1 MSISLQL
8 LSKTSNTIKYSFI
21 VATHAASN
29 YATDTVDNF
38 ILKSSTAPEFQEL
51 ITLINN
57 RVILVEQEA
66 QDMKEA
72 DIDYSEKERVATRD
86 MVLAMVKRVIED
98 NDGIKL
104 EYDTIKKEYE
114 QWFPPEALVNTPGGI
129 RAMEHLEL
137 NDEVLVVNDHGQV
150 DFEKVIMFSH
160 AAGDEMGCFISIN
173 TDDEKVLNLS
183 PGHLVHV
190 GEVGQLKTAK
200 DVKVGD
206 VMFACDEVE
215 YGARNLKQVKV
226 TEISKEWF
234 TPGIYCPH
242 TPGGSIIVDGVLASC
257 YTDLMSPTLA
267 HTLMYPVRML
277 HRVLPE
283 DWFVWLMPYNS
294 EQGMPKVLWKLRN
307 MIPSLQK

>member
-1 MSISLQL
+1 M
-8 LSKTSNTIKYSFI
+8 
-21 VATHAASN
+21 VVTHATSH
-29 YATDTVDNF
+29 YADADLQKFEDDANTNATNKAF
-38 ILKSSTAPEFQEL
+38 
-51 ITLINN
+51 
-57 RVILVEQEA
+57 
-66 QDMKEA
+66 MKEINRRIVMVELDFKHA
-72 DIDYSEKERVATRD
+72 SEEEMRKNVFSMVERLLMDNRD
-86 MVLAMVKRVIED
+86 NMLYPMAKVLAPLDECFSTESIIYTLR
-98 NDGIKL
+98 GPKL
-104 EYDTIKKEYE
+104 MCE
-114 QWFPPEALVNTPGGI
+114 L
-129 RAMEHLEL
+129 LL
-137 NDEVLVVNDHGQV
+137 NDKVLVANQQGNLQ
-150 DFEKVIMFSH
+150 FENVVMFSH
-160 AAGDEMGCFISIN
+160 ATQDEVGSFLSIS
-173 TDDEKVLNLS
+173 TDDGKVLSLS

-190 GEVGQLKTAK
+190 GEVGQLKPAK

-206 VMFACDEVE
+206 VMFACNVAEQDV
-215 YGARNLKQVKV
+215 GSLKQVKV

-307 MIPSLQK
+307 MIPFLTK